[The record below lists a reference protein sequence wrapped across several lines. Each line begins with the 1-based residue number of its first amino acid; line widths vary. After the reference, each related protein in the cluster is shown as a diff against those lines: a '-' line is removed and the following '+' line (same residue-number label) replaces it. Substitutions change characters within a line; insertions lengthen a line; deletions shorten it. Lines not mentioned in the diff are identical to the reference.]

1 MTELTQNQRRALF
14 VTALAVLI
22 GVGIAVVPGHRGWFD
37 VGVYHGAVNHWVRG
51 GGLYDWTTS
60 NGYGFTYP
68 PFAAL
73 CMLPMTLLAWY
84 PTIVI
89 SLALTVAASA
99 FVLRLLVDPLARR
112 AGWSRWFTFVL
123 AACLFAALNPVRD
136 TVSFGQLNRLLL
148 ALVYVDLWLLER
160 GHRLAGVGIGLA
172 AAIKLTPAVFIGY
185 LLVTRRWRAAVV
197 AAGTTAVAT
206 AGTAL
211 LVPGASRQYFLAALL
226 DTDRVG
232 KLAYV
237 SNQSLMGLV
246 ARLHPAHPNRLLWLV
261 LVAGVLVVWVVRA
274 RQAGRLGDDR
284 AGFALTGV
292 VGCLISPVTWV
303 HHLVWLVPAL
313 VVLADSTLP
322 WPPAALRLRR
332 RLGIGVAGYLVLVG
346 GVVWLWANGGGGPVA
361 LVGGNAYVLIAV
373 GLLVRLPV
381 AAAGG
386 HPGAPDGAGHAGS
399 GSAGCPDGR
408 TGGTPSSRIGGASAS
423 GGGSALGT
431 VRGSSAASPARV
443 ATTIS
448 RSVRTSGRRSGRD
461 QIV

>member
-1 MTELTQNQRRALF
+1 MTEQLTRNQRRALG

-22 GVGIAVVPGHRGWFD
+22 GVVIAVVPGHRGWFD
-37 VGVYHGAVNHWVRG
+37 VGVYHGAVNHWVG
-51 GGLYDWTTS
+51 GGDLYEWTTT

-68 PFAAL
+68 PFAAV

-84 PTIVI
+84 PTIAV
-89 SLALTVAASA
+89 SLAMTVVASG
-99 FVLRLLVDPLARR
+99 FVLHLLVDPLARR
-112 AGWSRWFTFVL
+112 AGWSRWFAFAL

-136 TVSFGQLNRLLL
+136 TVSFGQVNLLLL

-160 GHRLAGVGIGLA
+160 GHPLAGIGTGLA

-185 LLVTRRWRAAVV
+185 LLITRRWRAAGV
-197 AAGTTAVAT
+197 AAGTAAAAT

-211 LVPGASRQYFLAALL
+211 LAPDASRRYFFEALL

-246 ARLHPAHPNRLLWLV
+246 ARLHPAHPDRLLWLV
-261 LVAGVLVVWVVRA
+261 LVAGVLVVWLVRV
-274 RQAGRLGDDR
+274 RQAGRVGDDR
-284 AGFALTGV
+284 AGFALTGI
-292 VGCLISPVTWV
+292 VGCLVSPVTWV
-303 HHLVWLVPAL
+303 HHLVWLAPAL

-322 WPPAALRLRR
+322 WPPSDLHLRR
-332 RLGIGVAGYLVLVG
+332 RLGLGVAGYLVLVS
-346 GVVWLWANGGGGPVA
+346 GVVWVWANGGGDAVA
-361 LVGGNAYVLIAV
+361 LVGGNLYVLIAL
-373 GLLVRLPV
+373 GLLIGLPV
-381 AAAGG
+381 AGG
-386 HPGAPDGAGHAGS
+386 GYPDTAERAGHAGS
-399 GSAGCPDGR
+399 ASAECADGR
-408 TGGTPSSRIGGASAS
+408 AAGGPSRRIGAGSAS